1 VDPGLRVRVGQ
12 PWSGGQDLLGRH
24 PVHRR
29 LCLAAGVFGLCIS
42 VHRAQ
47 ARAPLA
53 HLRVTRRSKNKLSQ
67 QSPGSVVTLSNVTD
81 SHVSS
86 DVKGKFKELAD
97 QTRGISKAAAT
108 VGLTG
113 FQKAIAV
120 LIRNDMFWAD
130 SVEEAQD
137 WLAEQGKK

>member
-1 VDPGLRVRVGQ
+1 
-12 PWSGGQDLLGRH
+12 
-24 PVHRR
+24 
-29 LCLAAGVFGLCIS
+29 
-42 VHRAQ
+42 
-47 ARAPLA
+47 
-53 HLRVTRRSKNKLSQ
+53 
-67 QSPGSVVTLSNVTD
+67 
-81 SHVSS
+81 
-86 DVKGKFKELAD
+86 VKGKFKELAD